1 MSQLCVLSI
10 IKMKYEIEARRCV
23 DNTNYETTNYERKG
37 AQEESQQNG
46 VHQEVVR
53 PPCSAG
59 YKCGLS
65 ECEAKKVR
73 AKAQKKL

>member
-1 MSQLCVLSI
+1 MCSI
-10 IKMKYEIEARRCV
+10 NHQDEIRNRSTKNCV
-23 DNTNYETTNYERKG
+23 DNTNYETTNYGKKG

-59 YKCGLS
+59 YKCGVS
-65 ECEAKKVR
+65 V
-73 AKAQKKL
+73 